1 MRISYWSSYVCSS
14 DLEKEGLCT
23 FNSAKDDVAVRRVA
37 GRLPECET
45 EMMGAQPCNRGQ
57 LANRKIVRQMR
68 FDIVDYPVKT
78 GRTQAAAHGHRGRA
92 AVGILAK
99 QMDNR
104 CLGQPLDK
112 EPATGTTADQFIS
125 PSGKG
130 ERSEESRVGEGR
142 ARTCKNRRGP

>member
-1 MRISYWSSYVCSS
+1 
-14 DLEKEGLCT
+14 
-23 FNSAKDDVAVRRVA
+23 
-37 GRLPECET
+37 
-45 EMMGAQPCNRGQ
+45 MMGAQPCNRGQ

-104 CLGQPLDK
+104 
-112 EPATGTTADQFIS
+112 
-125 PSGKG
+125 
-130 ERSEESRVGEGR
+130 RSEEHTSELQSLMRSSYAVFCLKQKKRQEQINAEIQTTNPSRISH
-142 ARTCKNRRGP
+142 TNRSKKDTNTEI

>member
-1 MRISYWSSYVCSS
+1 
-14 DLEKEGLCT
+14 
-23 FNSAKDDVAVRRVA
+23 
-37 GRLPECET
+37 
-45 EMMGAQPCNRGQ
+45 MMGAQPCNRGQ

-104 CLGQPLDK
+104 CLGQPLDQ

-125 PSGKG
+125 SSGKG
-130 ERSEESRVGEGR
+130 VTNVAIATSDRWPQHGPNFSDAFRSSEERSVGKGVFS
-142 ARTCKNRRGP
+142 T

>member
-1 MRISYWSSYVCSS
+1 MLQMCFFKQKPAYEMRISDWSSDVCSS
-14 DLEKEGLCT
+14 DL
-23 FNSAKDDVAVRRVA
+23 
-37 GRLPECET
+37 
-45 EMMGAQPCNRGQ
+45 
-57 LANRKIVRQMR
+57 
-68 FDIVDYPVKT
+68 
-78 GRTQAAAHGHRGRA
+78 GHRGRA

-130 ERSEESRVGEGR
+130 VTNVAIDTSDRWPQHGPNFAEDFRAHSVNHGLIESHDQQLR
-142 ARTCKNRRGP
+142 

>member
-1 MRISYWSSYVCSS
+1 
-14 DLEKEGLCT
+14 
-23 FNSAKDDVAVRRVA
+23 
-37 GRLPECET
+37 
-45 EMMGAQPCNRGQ
+45 MMGAQPCNRGQ

-104 CLGQPLDK
+104 CLGEPLDT
-112 EPATGTTADQFIS
+112 EPATRTAKKTSEIQSLMRIS
-125 PSGKG
+125 YAILCLTKIQRYKQPRQS
-130 ERSEESRVGEGR
+130 
-142 ARTCKNRRGP
+142 N

>member
-1 MRISYWSSYVCSS
+1 
-14 DLEKEGLCT
+14 
-23 FNSAKDDVAVRRVA
+23 
-37 GRLPECET
+37 
-45 EMMGAQPCNRGQ
+45 MMGAQPCNRGQ

-112 EPATGTTADQFIS
+112 EPATGTTAAQFIS

-130 ERSEESRVGEGR
+130 VTNVAIDTSDRWPTHGPNFADDFRAPTLTPVTLES
-142 ARTCKNRRGP
+142 TDNKHP

>member
-1 MRISYWSSYVCSS
+1 
-14 DLEKEGLCT
+14 
-23 FNSAKDDVAVRRVA
+23 
-37 GRLPECET
+37 
-45 EMMGAQPCNRGQ
+45 MMGAQPCNRGQ

-112 EPATGTTADQFIS
+112 EPATGTTADQIIS

-130 ERSEESRVGEGR
+130 VTNVRSEEQTSELQSLMRISYAVF
-142 ARTCKNRRGP
+142 CLKKNIESEQYNSTEI